1 MMNLLPQMWEWRM
14 KQETNSKIW
23 RTKEED
29 EKKFNEL
36 QLNWIRPY
44 NPIWISKPSYTYSD
58 HMKYESQKL
67 KIQNS

>member
-36 QLNWIRPY
+36 QLNRIRPY
-44 NPIWISKPSYTYSD
+44 NPIRISKPSYAYSD